1 LPISIARTAPW
12 ILAAARRQPVSPCD
26 SLLIG
31 RVYRTGPR
39 FFFFFFP
46 LNSAPVLGSGDTSLL
61 ALQFYLSVPAG
72 LDWKVAVVG
81 DASGGGGDGLVKNSF
96 LPES

>member
-1 LPISIARTAPW
+1 MLRAGASF
-12 ILAAARRQPVSPCD
+12 AASKFLFSGGVRMECVPSED
-26 SLLIG
+26 LIG
-31 RVYRTGPR
+31 GSIGFRRPGYV
-39 FFFFFFP
+39 
-46 LNSAPVLGSGDTSLL
+46 LSVEPVVSYKANKT
-61 ALQFYLSVPAG
+61 QFYLSVPAG

>member
-1 LPISIARTAPW
+1 LRFFTY
-12 ILAAARRQPVSPCD
+12 R
-26 SLLIG
+26 LIG